1 MTAAPSLAVP
11 KLDSLA
17 LEGKRVLVR
26 VDFNCPQDDAGAIS
40 DDTRIRAA
48 LPTIRE
54 LLAKSARPILLSHLG
69 RPKGKVVESMRL
81 APMGARLQ
89 ELLGS
94 PVVILKEST
103 GPAVVAA
110 ITAGPKGSVILLENV
125 RFHAGDEK
133 GDPALAAQWAALG
146 DVFVNDA
153 FGAAHRDHASV
164 CGIARLLPSAAG
176 RLMEKEIA
184 AFGRVLDHPERPLV
198 AILGGAK
205 VSDKLP
211 VVDHL
216 LDKVDA
222 LLVGGGMAY
231 TFLAAQGRGVGKSLV
246 QKDQLDAVR
255 AALKKA
261 EARQVEILL
270 PDDHVCAEAFDEN
283 AKPIEVGAD
292 IPDGLMG
299 LDIGPKSRERYS
311 GRILSA
317 KTVVWNGPMGV
328 FEWPAFRA
336 GTEAV
341 GRAVAACPGYTVVG
355 GGDSVAAVELLGL
368 GPSIRHISTGGGASL
383 ELLETGT
390 LPGIQALQRQPGA

>member
-1 MTAAPSLAVP
+1 MASAPSLAVP
-11 KLDSLA
+11 NLDDLVLA
-17 LEGKRVLVR
+17 GKRVLVR
-26 VDFNCPQDDAGAIS
+26 VDFNCPQDDAGKIT

-54 LLAKSARPILLSHLG
+54 VLSKGGKPILLSHLG

-94 PVVILKEST
+94 SVVILAEST
-103 GPAVVAA
+103 GPTVAA
-110 ITAGPKGSVILLENV
+110 AIAAAPAGSVVLLENV
-125 RFHAGDEK
+125 RFHEGDEK
-133 GDPALAAQWAALG
+133 GDAALAAQWAALG
-146 DVFVNDA
+146 DLFVNDA

-176 RLMEKEIA
+176 RLMEREIA
-184 AFGRVLDHPERPLV
+184 AFGRVLEKPERPLV

-205 VSDKLP
+205 VSDKLQ

-231 TFLAAQGRGVGKSLV
+231 TFLAAQGGAVGKSLV

-255 AALKKA
+255 ACLAKA
-261 EARQVEILL
+261 AARKVDILL
-270 PDDHVCAEAFDEN
+270 PEDHVCAEAFDEG
-283 AKPIEVGAD
+283 AKPIPTGAA

-299 LDIGPKSRERYS
+299 LDIGPATRARYAA
-311 GRILSA
+311 RIQSA
-317 KTVVWNGPMGV
+317 RTVVWNGPMGV

-355 GGDSVAAVELLGL
+355 GGDSVAAVEMLGL
-368 GPSIRHISTGGGASL
+368 GSRIRHISTGGGASL

-390 LPGIQALQRQPGA
+390 LPGIQALQRR

>member
-1 MTAAPSLAVP
+1 MTSAPSLVVP
-11 KLDSLA
+11 NLDSLA
-17 LEGKRVLVR
+17 LAGKRVLVR
-26 VDFNCPQDDAGAIS
+26 VDFNCPQDESAAIS

-54 LLAKSARPILLSHLG
+54 LLSKSAQPILLSHLG

-110 ITAGPKGSVILLENV
+110 IAAAPKGSVILLENV
-125 RFHAGDEK
+125 RFHDGDEK
-133 GDPALAAQWAALG
+133 GDAALAAQWAALG

-164 CGIARLLPSAAG
+164 CGIARILPSAAG
-176 RLMEKEIA
+176 RLMEKEIT
-184 AFGRVLDHPERPLV
+184 AFGRVLEKPDRPLV

-205 VSDKLP
+205 VSDKLQ

-231 TFLAAQGRGVGKSLV
+231 TFLAAQGRAVGKSLV

-255 AALKKA
+255 AAMKKA
-261 EARQVEILL
+261 EARKVEILL
-270 PDDHVCAEAFDEN
+270 PEDHVCAEAFDEN
-283 AKPIEVGAD
+283 AKAIEVGAE

-317 KTVVWNGPMGV
+317 LTVVWNGPMGV

-355 GGDSVAAVELLGL
+355 GGDSVAAVEMLKL

-390 LPGIQALQRQPGA
+390 LPGIQALQRA

>member
-11 KLDSLA
+11 NLDSLA

-110 ITAGPKGSVILLENV
+110 IAAGAKGSVILLENV

>member
-11 KLDSLA
+11 NLDSLA

-54 LLAKSARPILLSHLG
+54 LLAKSARPIILSHLG

-110 ITAGPKGSVILLENV
+110 IAAGAKGSVILLENV

>member
-1 MTAAPSLAVP
+1 MAAAPSLAVP
-11 KLDSLA
+11 NIDSLPLA
-17 LEGKRVLVR
+17 GKRVLVR
-26 VDFNCPQDDAGAIS
+26 VDFNCPQDEAGKITE
-40 DDTRIRAA
+40 DTRIRAA

-54 LLAKSARPILLSHLG
+54 LLSKGAKPILLSHLG

-110 ITAGPKGSVILLENV
+110 IAAAPKDSVILLENV
-125 RFHAGDEK
+125 RFHDGDEK
-133 GDPALAAQWAALG
+133 GDAALAAQWAQLG
-146 DVFVNDA
+146 DLFVNDA

-164 CGIARLLPSAAG
+164 CGIARILPSAAG

-184 AFGRVLDHPERPLV
+184 AFGRVLEKPERPLV

-205 VSDKLP
+205 VSDKLQ

-231 TFLAAQGRGVGKSLV
+231 TFLAAQGRAVGKSLV

-255 AALKKA
+255 AAMKKA
-261 EARQVEILL
+261 EAKKVEILL

-283 AKPIEVGAD
+283 AKPIEVGAE

-355 GGDSVAAVELLGL
+355 GGDSVAAVEMLKL

-390 LPGIQALQRQPGA
+390 LPGIQALQRKAGA

>member
-1 MTAAPSLAVP
+1 MAAAPSLAVP
-11 KLDSLA
+11 NLDSLA
-17 LEGKRVLVR
+17 LAGKRVLVR
-26 VDFNCPQDDAGAIS
+26 VDFNCPQDEAGLIS

-110 ITAGPKGSVILLENV
+110 IAAAPKGSVVLLENV
-125 RFHAGDEK
+125 RFHDGDEK
-133 GDPALAAQWAALG
+133 GDPALAAQLAQLG
-146 DVFVNDA
+146 DCFVNDA

-184 AFGRVLDHPERPLV
+184 AFGRVLVEPERPLV

-205 VSDKLP
+205 VSDKLQ

-231 TFLAAQGRGVGKSLV
+231 TFLAAQGGAVGKSLV

-255 AALKKA
+255 ACVAKA
-261 EARQVEILL
+261 TARKVEILL
-270 PDDHVCAEAFDEN
+270 PDDHVCAEAFDEH
-283 AKPIEVGAD
+283 AKPIPTGAA

-299 LDIGPKSRERYS
+299 LDIGPKSRARYAA
-311 GRILSA
+311 RILSA

-341 GRAVAACPGYTVVG
+341 GRAVADCTGYTVVG
-355 GGDSVAAVELLGL
+355 GGDSVAAVEMLGL
-368 GPSIRHISTGGGASL
+368 TSRIRHISTGGGASL

-390 LPGIQALQRQPGA
+390 LPGIQALQRPPRG